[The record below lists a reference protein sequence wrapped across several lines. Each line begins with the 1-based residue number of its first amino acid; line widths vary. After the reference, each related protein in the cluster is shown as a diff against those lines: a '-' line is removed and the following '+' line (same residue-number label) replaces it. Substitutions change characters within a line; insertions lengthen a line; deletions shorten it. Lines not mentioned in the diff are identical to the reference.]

1 MIAGLVKFC
10 DWVAAL
16 ALSFMLAVVSGQV
29 ITRALYGFSQTRIDL
44 LFPGGIEL
52 ASFSLLLVV
61 FASFPR
67 ACAMGLVNVDLF
79 TQSWPAALNEALDRF
94 WLLLTAVIALGIGWQ
109 AWQQTQSALR
119 RGFTTQDLNLPLAYF
134 YAYVVL
140 MTLIFALV
148 AIRMVL
154 RRTQPT
160 VIQDR

>member
-1 MIAGLVKFC
+1 MIAGLVKIC
-10 DWVAAL
+10 DWIAAL

-52 ASFSLLLVV
+52 ASYSLLLVV

-79 TQSWPAALNEALDRF
+79 TQAFPNGLKQALDRF
-94 WLLLTAVIALGIGWQ
+94 WMLVTAIIALGIGWQ

-140 MTLIFALV
+140 MTLVFALV
-148 AIRMVL
+148 AL
-154 RRTQPT
+154 RVMLARAAPTDAQPL
-160 VIQDR
+160 